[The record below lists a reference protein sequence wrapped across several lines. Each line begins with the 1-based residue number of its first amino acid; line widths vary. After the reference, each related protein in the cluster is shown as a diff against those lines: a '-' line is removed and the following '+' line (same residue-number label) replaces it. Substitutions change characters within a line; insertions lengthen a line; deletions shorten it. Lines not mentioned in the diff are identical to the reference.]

1 MGMGAMGGGGLP
13 PELMQAIDQ
22 AATSGGGAAGP
33 TGPDPAAAQGGPTGG
48 AQNPVEALQNVLAAL
63 EEYQG
68 LEQDQVDLAEAAKV
82 YALVQ
87 KLLAKDQQE
96 REAAAGV
103 TPVHRGLAKAQA
115 SAAPPGGGPGYGP

>member
-1 MGMGAMGGGGLP
+1 MNGAGLP

-22 AATSGGGAAGP
+22 ASQGGAPAGP
-33 TGPDPAAAQGGPTGG
+33 MMGADTGAPPPDAGGPSG

-115 SAAPPGGGPGYGP
+115 SAAPAGGGPGYGA

>member
-1 MGMGAMGGGGLP
+1 
-13 PELMQAIDQ
+13 MQAIDSASQ
-22 AATSGGGAAGP
+22 GGPDTPGPIGP
-33 TGPDPAAAQGGPTGG
+33 TDPSAAPDAGGPTGG
-48 AQNPVEALQNVLAAL
+48 AQNPVEALQNALAAL

-82 YALVQ
+82 YAMIQ